1 MTASPVMVD
10 SSWYIGMMRSGNNPM
25 RELLRIS
32 LTRDVATCGVVRCEV
47 ARGIRD
53 RALLEKFQKRWDVM
67 LYTSTDNR
75 LWEEV
80 ERMAWMLDRRGQVIP
95 LTAIIIAC
103 CAMRLGAVVLT
114 LDRHFET
121 IPGLESANRI
131 V

>member
-1 MTASPVMVD
+1 MVD

-32 LTRDVATCGVVRCEV
+32 LMRDVATCGVVRCEV

-53 RALLEKFQKRWDVM
+53 KALLEKFQKRWDVM
-67 LYTSTDNR
+67 LYTPSDHR
-75 LWEEV
+75 LWEEA
-80 ERMAWMLDRRGQVIP
+80 ERLAWTLDRRGQVIP
-95 LTAIIIAC
+95 LTDIVIAC

-114 LDRHFET
+114 LDAHFEK
-121 IPGLESANRI
+121 IPGLEPANRI